1 MSLTTQAAA
10 FKNQGGIFC
19 INHVVLLYA
28 AAYDVHMGLLDALR
42 SLTGP
47 KAPRLATPEAGAPVV
62 EVGHLEVHTAGT
74 LLIVVT
80 DSSGAAALRE
90 VALAAEPAWLADA
103 PTRVFFSPSPRPE
116 VPVRDPKKGW
126 AIPLDPDTRAAL
138 LETLRAEPGD
148 YELSKT
154 LAISVE

>member
-1 MSLTTQAAA
+1 MGEVHEGILCPPSVARKIIHGVRGPRGHAA

-80 DSSGAAALRE
+80 DSSGAAALR
-90 VALAAEPAWLADA
+90 
-103 PTRVFFSPSPRPE
+103 
-116 VPVRDPKKGW
+116 
-126 AIPLDPDTRAAL
+126 
-138 LETLRAEPGD
+138 
-148 YELSKT
+148 
-154 LAISVE
+154 

>member
-1 MSLTTQAAA
+1 
-10 FKNQGGIFC
+10 
-19 INHVVLLYA
+19 
-28 AAYDVHMGLLDALR
+28 MGLLDALR

-47 KAPRLATPEAGAPVV
+47 KAPRLATPESGAPVV
-62 EVGHLEVHTAGT
+62 EVGHLEVHSAET

-90 VALAAEPAWLADA
+90 VARAAEPAWLADA
-103 PTRVFFSPSPRPE
+103 PSTTRVFFSPAPRPE

-126 AIPLDPDTRAAL
+126 AIPLDLDTRAAL

-148 YELSKT
+148 YEISES
-154 LAISVE
+154 LAIVVEDN

>member
-1 MSLTTQAAA
+1 
-10 FKNQGGIFC
+10 
-19 INHVVLLYA
+19 
-28 AAYDVHMGLLDALR
+28 MGLLDALR

-47 KAPRLATPEAGAPVV
+47 KAPRLATLKADAPVV
-62 EVGHLEVHTAGT
+62 KVGHLEVHTAGT

-90 VALAAEPAWLADA
+90 VARTAEPAWLADA
-103 PTRVFFSPSPRPE
+103 PSTTRVFFSPASRSE
-116 VPVRDPKKGW
+116 VPVRDPQKGW

-148 YELSKT
+148 YELSET